1 MASAGLVG
9 SCAGLPP
16 WSSSREGEQDTSVQA
31 TKLTGPAQ
39 AGIAISCTKERHVR
53 LLRLI

>member
-16 WSSSREGEQDTSVQA
+16 WSSSREQDTCVQA

-53 LLRLI
+53 LL